1 MNRINIIT
9 LAVAD
14 MDKAIAFYIDGLG
27 FKSRNTNYTR
37 YNPKPTIFIN
47 TDGGVIFELTPTSIQ
62 EKALNRKM
70 REHESM
76 SGIML
81 SYLCK
86 DIGEVD
92 EILQKAKTAGAVNI
106 VPPVEYDWG
115 GYMGHFTDLDGYD
128 WAVTYDPVAQFD
140 ANGNLADYE

>member
-14 MDKAIAFYIDGLG
+14 IDKAIAFYIDGLG
-27 FKSRNTNYTR
+27 FTSRNTDYTR

-47 TDGGVIFELTPTSIQ
+47 TDGGVIFELTPISVQ
-62 EKALNRKM
+62 EKALSGKM
-70 REHESM
+70 RELKSL
-76 SGIML
+76 SGVML

-86 DIGEVD
+86 NENEVN
-92 EILQKAKTAGAVNI
+92 EILEKAKNAGAVNI
-106 VPPVEYDWG
+106 VAPVKYEWG

-128 WAVTYDPVAQFD
+128 WAVTYDPVARFD
-140 ANGNLADYE
+140 ANDNLIDYE

>member
-27 FKSRNTNYTR
+27 FKSRNTDYTR

-47 TDGGVIFELTPTSIQ
+47 TDGGAIFELTPISVQ
-62 EKALNRKM
+62 EKALNRKI
-70 REHESM
+70 REPESM
-76 SGIML
+76 SGMML

-86 DIGEVD
+86 DTNEVD
-92 EILQKAKTAGAVNI
+92 QILQKAENSGAVNI
-106 VPPVEYDWG
+106 VAPVKYDWG

-128 WAVTYDPVAQFD
+128 WAVTYDPAAQFD
-140 ANGNLADYE
+140 ANGNLVDYE